1 MTPLDTQSM
10 TPLYQ
15 QVAQQL
21 EQAVNSGELRYG
33 DKIMSESEMSQH
45 YGVSRVTVRRAVD
58 RLVESGVLS
67 RRQGKGTYVS
77 FPAFMEDIVVKEHSF
92 TVSCLNKNRRPST
105 KVVSNSVVTV
115 RGELMHKLQLPGPTQ
130 MVRLVRIRYVDGAP
144 AIYEEDYFPMKYEML
159 LGMQLDDRSIFG
171 FLAEE
176 MNIFP
181 RNYIDEFRVQYPS
194 AQQAKYLGIPQEK
207 PLLGVFQWVLD
218 ADGNVIYYND
228 EHIISDS
235 HPFTIR
241 SHIE

>member
-77 FPAFMEDIVVKEHSF
+77 FPALWRTS
-92 TVSCLNKNRRPST
+92 
-105 KVVSNSVVTV
+105 
-115 RGELMHKLQLPGPTQ
+115 
-130 MVRLVRIRYVDGAP
+130 
-144 AIYEEDYFPMKYEML
+144 
-159 LGMQLDDRSIFG
+159 
-171 FLAEE
+171 
-176 MNIFP
+176 
-181 RNYIDEFRVQYPS
+181 
-194 AQQAKYLGIPQEK
+194 
-207 PLLGVFQWVLD
+207 W
-218 ADGNVIYYND
+218 
-228 EHIISDS
+228 
-235 HPFTIR
+235 
-241 SHIE
+241 

>member
-115 RGELMHKLQLPGPTQ
+115 RGELMH
-130 MVRLVRIRYVDGAP
+130 
-144 AIYEEDYFPMKYEML
+144 
-159 LGMQLDDRSIFG
+159 
-171 FLAEE
+171 
-176 MNIFP
+176 
-181 RNYIDEFRVQYPS
+181 
-194 AQQAKYLGIPQEK
+194 
-207 PLLGVFQWVLD
+207 
-218 ADGNVIYYND
+218 
-228 EHIISDS
+228 
-235 HPFTIR
+235 
-241 SHIE
+241 

>member
-92 TVSCLNKNRRPST
+92 LSKQEPASQYKSGIKL
-105 KVVSNSVVTV
+105 
-115 RGELMHKLQLPGPTQ
+115 RG
-130 MVRLVRIRYVDGAP
+130 DGARRT
-144 AIYEEDYFPMKYEML
+144 D
-159 LGMQLDDRSIFG
+159 
-171 FLAEE
+171 
-176 MNIFP
+176 
-181 RNYIDEFRVQYPS
+181 
-194 AQQAKYLGIPQEK
+194 AQAAASRPHTDGTSCTH
-207 PLLGVFQWVLD
+207 PLCGWC
-218 ADGNVIYYND
+218 AGNL
-228 EHIISDS
+228 
-235 HPFTIR
+235 
-241 SHIE
+241 